1 MKYSFILGIGFS
13 GYCSPARIEL
23 LHAHLQDRAEQIGV
37 WGFWLLGFRACG
49 SSGAFGGFGLLGFRA
64 FCMGFRGFREF
75 RAEDIEVGVGF
86 RKGIVDRRVCGLW
99 ANKELE
105 CLPGL
110 GQR

>member
-1 MKYSFILGIGFS
+1 
-13 GYCSPARIEL
+13 
-23 LHAHLQDRAEQIGV
+23 
-37 WGFWLLGFRACG
+37 
-49 SSGAFGGFGLLGFRA
+49 
-64 FCMGFRGFREF
+64 MGFRGFREF

-86 RKGIVDRRVCGLW
+86 RKGILDCRVCALW